1 MSTPSLVWVRARPAG
16 RSLLSLLLVM
26 AFALSVLAVAGE
38 PVAGSGGAKAAREVL
53 ASLLRPDLSLPFLR
67 TVAEATLLTAAY
79 AVAAMTVALAV
90 GIPGAL
96 AVSGVLVRRRSA
108 RLASVSVVRGL
119 FATVRAIHELV
130 WALLLLIILG
140 PNPIAGV
147 IAIGLP
153 YGATVARVLGERL
166 TDVPAAPLAALTSAG
181 SSPWQ
186 TLFYGRLPLAGA
198 DLAGYLFYRFECAVR
213 AAAVLSFIGLGGIG
227 FQIQIALADLRF
239 ERVWPLLA
247 ALLVLVVAVDRL
259 SRYVREAGTV

>member
-1 MSTPSLVWVRARPAG
+1 
-16 RSLLSLLLVM
+16 
-26 AFALSVLAVAGE
+26 
-38 PVAGSGGAKAAREVL
+38 
-53 ASLLRPDLSLPFLR
+53 
-67 TVAEATLLTAAY
+67 
-79 AVAAMTVALAV
+79 
-90 GIPGAL
+90 
-96 AVSGVLVRRRSA
+96 
-108 RLASVSVVRGL
+108 VVRGL

>member
-1 MSTPSLVWVRARPAG
+1 MSTPTLVWVQARPAG
-16 RSLLSLLLVM
+16 RSLLSLILVV
-26 AFALSVLAVAGE
+26 AFGLSVLAVVGD
-38 PVAGSGGAKAAREVL
+38 PVAGSGGVDAAREVL
-53 ASLLRPDLSLPFLR
+53 ASLPRTDLSPPFLR

-96 AVSGVLVRRRSA
+96 AVSGVLVRRRTV
-108 RLASVSVVRGL
+108 RVASVSVFRSL

-130 WALLLLIILG
+130 WALLLLIVLG

-166 TDVPAAPLAALTSAG
+166 TDVSAAPLAALASAG

-186 TLFYGRLPLAGA
+186 TLFYGRLPLAGS

-239 ERVWPLLA
+239 ERVWPLIG
-247 ALLVLVVAVDRL
+247 ALLVLVVGVDRL